1 MGSGLRSRWT
11 LQNGGYA
18 GRGHIL
24 SLEEGMISHKKLWI
38 VREDGWVGWKLQ
50 VGKEKG
56 LEF

>member
-1 MGSGLRSRWT
+1 M
-11 LQNGGYA
+11 
-18 GRGHIL
+18 L
-24 SLEEGMISHKKLWI
+24 SVEDGMISQKKLWI